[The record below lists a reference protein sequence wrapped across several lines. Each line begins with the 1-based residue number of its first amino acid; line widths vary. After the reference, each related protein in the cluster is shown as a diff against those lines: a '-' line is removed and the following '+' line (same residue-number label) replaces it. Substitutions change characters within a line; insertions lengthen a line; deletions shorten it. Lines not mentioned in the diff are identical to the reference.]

1 VNVLVDENLTP
12 SMVPRLAAKG
22 VAAVHVA
29 HIGMPGATDPE
40 VWKYAYEHD
49 QIVVTMNVEDFL
61 HLAGGVELHPGLI
74 VLRATGGLTREDQC
88 ALVEPVIDH
97 LLASGMDLV
106 NQAVL
111 VTGVG
116 KFTIVDLPPP

>member
-22 VAAVHVA
+22 VVAVHVA

-61 HLAGGVELHPGLI
+61 HLAGGVELHPGLV
-74 VLRATGGLTREDQC
+74 VLRATGGLTREEQC
-88 ALVEPVIDH
+88 AWVEPVIDH
-97 LLASGMDLV
+97 LQTSGEELV
-106 NQAVL
+106 NKAVL
-111 VTGVG
+111 VTGIG